1 MRWEKAEETWV
12 VEGGNGR
19 EVTDERLM
27 ERRAREA
34 ELGAGRFWLI
44 VLDLTCREKVWPLH

>member
-19 EVTDERLM
+19 EVIDEKLE
-27 ERRAREA
+27 ERRGREA
-34 ELGAGRFWLI
+34 ELGAGA
-44 VLDLTCREKVWPLH
+44 VLAHCA